1 MKKLAKI
8 FLTKIFTA
16 QARAIISKYR
26 PKVIVVVGS
35 IGKTSTKLSVAKVL
49 SAKYSVQYQDGNY
62 NVPLSVPFVISGQEY
77 PGITNYFQW
86 IKAWRQG
93 QKILKNGYSYDF
105 VVLEYG
111 TDHPGEIAEFA
122 NLPKPDITIVSGIAA
137 EHMEFFKTISAVA
150 EEELSVSQYSKQLIV
165 NADSTSKKYI
175 DEFVSESVPIKTYGS
190 KGYDYQLS
198 AKQTDGMYYDFLVTT
213 DAGNNIADCKTNMIG
228 IHSLLPLVAAVA
240 VATEFNLS
248 VDEINK
254 AISQIEPPAGRM
266 RVFDGKNNSK
276 IIDDTYNASPVAVIA
291 GLDTLY
297 GLNAS
302 ERIALL
308 GNMNEL
314 GDYSPEAHRQ
324 VGEHCNPEKL
334 DLVVTIGEDAN
345 KYLAE
350 AAEGKGC
357 KVVRCTSPVQA
368 GQVILEN
375 LKEGSVVFAKGS
387 QNGVFAEEAVK
398 ILLASSYDVA
408 KLVRQSKIWLTTKK
422 NQFPE
427 IV

>member
-16 QARAIISKYR
+16 QARAIVNKYR
-26 PKVIVVVGS
+26 PKVVVVVGS
-35 IGKTSTKLSVAKVL
+35 IGKTSTKLAIAKVL

-77 PGITNYFQW
+77 PGMTNYFQW

-122 NLPKPDITIVSGIAA
+122 KLPKPDITVISGIAA

-150 EEELSVSQYSKQLIV
+150 KEELSVSQYSKQLIV
-165 NADSTSKKYI
+165 NADSTEKKYI
-175 DEFVSESVPIKTYGS
+175 DEFVSKNVPIKTYGA
-190 KGYDYQLS
+190 KGCDYQLS
-198 AKQTDGMYYDFLVTT
+198 AKKTDGMYYDFLVTT
-213 DAGNNIADCKTNMIG
+213 DTGNNIADCKTNMIG
-228 IHSLLPLVAAVA
+228 IHSLLPLAAAVS
-240 VATEFNLS
+240 VATEFGLS

-266 RVFDGKNNSK
+266 RVFDAKNNSK
-276 IIDDTYNASPVAVIA
+276 IIDDTYNASPIAVIA
-291 GLDTLY
+291 GLNTLY
-297 GLNAS
+297 NLKANQ
-302 ERIALL
+302 RIALL

-314 GDYSPEAHRQ
+314 GDYSLEAHKQ

-345 KYLAE
+345 KYLAD

-357 KVVRCTSPVQA
+357 KVVRCTNPVKA

-375 LKEGSVVFAKGS
+375 LEEGSVVFAKGS

-398 ILLASSYDVA
+398 ILLARSDDVT